1 MKKNLLRVTL
11 ISCLLITSLLF
22 GGAAY
27 AQDEE
32 LPAPGITPD
41 SPFYFLDTWG
51 KNISMFFTFG
61 PEAKA
66 RKALQYAEERL
77 SEAQAMGNKNKVRE
91 MTRAANDYD
100 SFMAMVNERL
110 EEAAKNGTSDNISER
125 LAALSYRIHVILSEL
140 KDKMPPGVKKD
151 ITPTDNETREEAA
164 SASDEA
170 RATINRAK
178 IATINSQIK
187 ALRILAK
194 NKPERALD
202 ISSDTIEKLMERARF
217 RVSENVTTD
226 NMTGDVEETLDY
238 ADRIAALE
246 EEIAAIAE
254 EKGID
259 VTAIQERLA
268 HSTANRLET
277 LTGVYEKAPEAARN
291 GIENAIENSVRK
303 YERTVEK
310 LREKNVSDEITENTT
325 ALQKIP
331 AKIKEKLNI
340 KISNKAQITEDISD
354 NVTIQVRI
362 EKENQERT
370 KEQPAASANKTSSPQ
385 KGG

>member
-11 ISCLLITSLLF
+11 VSCLLITSLLF

-27 AQDEE
+27 AQNEE
-32 LPAPGITPD
+32 LPDPGITPD
-41 SPFYFLDTWG
+41 SPFYFFDTWG
-51 KNISMFFTFG
+51 KNINMFFTFG

-66 RKALQYAEERL
+66 KKALRYAEERL

-125 LAALSYRIHVILSEL
+125 LAALSYRIHVRLSEL

-151 ITPTDNETREEAA
+151 ITTTDNETREEAR
-164 SASDEA
+164 E
-170 RATINRAK
+170 TINRAK

-226 NMTGDVEETLDY
+226 NITGDVEETLDY

-246 EEIAAIAE
+246 EEIAALAE

-277 LTGVYEKAPEAARN
+277 LIGVYEKAPEAARN

-362 EKENQERT
+362 EKEKQEQV
-370 KEQPAASANKTSSPQ
+370 KEQPAELANKTSSPQ

>member
-1 MKKNLLRVTL
+1 
-11 ISCLLITSLLF
+11 
-22 GGAAY
+22 
-27 AQDEE
+27 
-32 LPAPGITPD
+32 
-41 SPFYFLDTWG
+41 
-51 KNISMFFTFG
+51 
-61 PEAKA
+61 
-66 RKALQYAEERL
+66 
-77 SEAQAMGNKNKVRE
+77 
-91 MTRAANDYD
+91 
-100 SFMAMVNERL
+100 MAMVNERL

-125 LAALSYRIHVILSEL
+125 LAALSYRIHIILSEL
-140 KDKMPPGVKKD
+140 KDKMPPGGKKD
-151 ITPTDNETREEAA
+151 ITTTDNETREEAT

-170 RATINRAK
+170 RETIDRAK

-187 ALRILAK
+187 ALRILAE

-226 NMTGDVEETLDY
+226 NITGDVEETLDY

-277 LTGVYEKAPEAARN
+277 LIGVYEKAPEAARN

>member
-11 ISCLLITSLLF
+11 VSCLLITSLLF

-27 AQDEE
+27 AQNEE
-32 LPAPGITPD
+32 LPDPGITPD
-41 SPFYFLDTWG
+41 SPFYFFDTWG
-51 KNISMFFTFG
+51 KNINMFFTFG

-66 RKALQYAEERL
+66 KKALRYAEERL

-100 SFMAMVNERL
+100 SFMAIVNERL

-125 LAALSYRIHVILSEL
+125 LAALSYRIHVRLSEL

-151 ITPTDNETREEAA
+151 ITTTDNETREEAR
-164 SASDEA
+164 E
-170 RATINRAK
+170 TINRAK

-226 NMTGDVEETLDY
+226 NITGDVEETLDY

-246 EEIAAIAE
+246 EEITAIAE
-254 EKGID
+254 EKGIN

-277 LTGVYEKAPEAARN
+277 LIGVYEKAPEAARN

-303 YERTVEK
+303 YERAVEK
-310 LREKNVSDEITENTT
+310 LREINVSDEITENTT

-362 EKENQERT
+362 EKEKQEQT
-370 KEQPAASANKTSSPQ
+370 KEQPAELANKTSSPQ

>member
-11 ISCLLITSLLF
+11 VSCLLITSLLF

-41 SPFYFLDTWG
+41 SPFYFFDTWG

-66 RKALQYAEERL
+66 KKALQYAEERL

-100 SFMAMVNERL
+100 KFMAMVNERL
-110 EEAAKNGTSDNISER
+110 EEAASHGTSDNISER
-125 LAALSYRIHVILSEL
+125 LAALAYRIHVRLSEL
-140 KDKMPPGVKKD
+140 KDKMPPGGKKD
-151 ITPTDNETREEAA
+151 ITTTDNETREEAT

-178 IATINSQIK
+178 IATINSQIQ

-194 NKPERALD
+194 NKPDRALD

-226 NMTGDVEETLDY
+226 NITGDVEETLDY

-259 VTAIQERLA
+259 ITAIQERLA

-277 LTGVYEKAPEAARN
+277 LIGVYEKAPEAARN

-370 KEQPAASANKTSSPQ
+370 KEQPA
-385 KGG
+385 